1 MPAVSVRGVSKKYRI
16 FPGASARLKETLSF
30 GRKKYGSDFY
40 ALQDIDLTVEP
51 GTALGILGRN
61 GAGKSTLLGIIA
73 GLLHPTSGTVDL
85 NGRVVALSATG
96 AGFDSEMT
104 GRENI
109 MLNGMILGM
118 KRQEILRRF
127 DDIAEFADIEE
138 HMDQPLQTFSSGMRS
153 RLGFAVAIN
162 MEPEILLL
170 DETLSPGDK
179 VYKEAAMQKLY
190 ELRDSGTA
198 ILLVSHSMKTI
209 EDFCTEAILLH
220 KGRKIADGET
230 TEVIHHYD
238 ALVSGIQAQR
248 RNPNTAGGQRPD
260 GRVDVGT
267 DEEGGARI
275 RSVEL
280 LDEHLNPLDTSPP
293 PAAPPVVPFNST
305 ITVRVHVEYLKAVR
319 DSRIAIR
326 LDNETYNVKVF
337 SISTNNT
344 LDVTQEEV
352 SLKEVEK
359 GERVTVDFTFK
370 VPLPQSL
377 HTVTV
382 AVRAGKGEERLT
394 LDQVKGIALSIAK
407 PEEGSVSGIV
417 RLPTDIKIY
426 APQRERQGRSA

>member
-1 MPAVSVRGVSKKYRI
+1 MPAVSIRGVSKKYRL
-16 FPGASARLKETLSF
+16 FPGAGARLKETLSF
-30 GRKKYGSDFY
+30 GRKQYGRDFY

-61 GAGKSTLLGIIA
+61 GAGKSTLVGIIS
-73 GLLHPTSGTVDL
+73 GLLHPTSGTVEV

-96 AGFDSEMT
+96 VGFDSEMT

-127 DDIAEFADIEE
+127 DDIAEFADIDE
-138 HMDQPLQTFSSGMRS
+138 HMDQPLETFSSGMRS
-153 RLGFAVAIN
+153 KLGFAVAIN
-162 MEPEILLL
+162 MEPEVLLL
-170 DETLSPGDK
+170 DEALSPGDK
-179 VYKEAAMQKLY
+179 VYKEAAMQKMD
-190 ELRDSGTA
+190 ELRNAGTA
-198 ILLVSHSMKTI
+198 IVLVSHSMKTI

-220 KGRKIADGET
+220 KGRKIAAGET

-238 ALVSGIQAQR
+238 ALASGILAQR
-248 RNPNTAGGQRPD
+248 RNPNTDGGQDQD
-260 GRVDVGT
+260 GDVGT
-267 DEEGGARI
+267 DGEGGARI

-293 PAAPPVVPFNST
+293 PAAPPVVPFDST
-305 ITVRVHVEYLKAVR
+305 ITVRVHVEYLGAVK
-319 DSRIAIR
+319 DSRISIR
-326 LDNETYNVKVF
+326 LDNETDDVKVF
-337 SISTNNT
+337 SISTSNRLANT
-344 LDVTQEEV
+344 LEEV

-359 GERVTVDFTFK
+359 GERVMVDFTFK
-370 VPLPQSL
+370 VPLPHSL
-377 HTVTV
+377 HTVTA
-382 AVRAGKGEERLT
+382 AVRAGDERLT
-394 LDQVKGIALSIAK
+394 LDQVKAFALSIAE

>member
-1 MPAVSVRGVSKKYRI
+1 MPAVSIRGVSKKYRL
-16 FPGASARLKETLSF
+16 FPGAGARLKETLSF
-30 GRKKYGSDFY
+30 GRKQYGRDFY

-61 GAGKSTLLGIIA
+61 GAGKSTLVGIIS
-73 GLLHPTSGTVDL
+73 GLLHPTSGTVEV

-96 AGFDSEMT
+96 VGFDSEMT

-238 ALVSGIQAQR
+238 ALASGILAQR
-248 RNPNTAGGQRPD
+248 RNPNTAGGQDQD
-260 GRVDVGT
+260 GDVGT
-267 DEEGGARI
+267 DGEGGARI

-293 PAAPPVVPFNST
+293 PAAPPVVPFDST
-305 ITVRVHVEYLKAVR
+305 ITVRVHVEYLGAVK
-319 DSRIAIR
+319 DSRISIR
-326 LDNETYNVKVF
+326 LDNETDDVKVF
-337 SISTNNT
+337 SISTSNRLANI
-344 LDVTQEEV
+344 LEEV

-370 VPLPQSL
+370 VPLPHSL
-377 HTVTV
+377 HTVTA
-382 AVRAGKGEERLT
+382 AVRAGEERLT
-394 LDQVKGIALSIAK
+394 LDQVKAFALSIAE

-426 APQRERQGRSA
+426 APQREWQGRSA

>member
-1 MPAVSVRGVSKKYRI
+1 MPAVSIRGVSKKYRL
-16 FPGASARLKETLSF
+16 FPGAGARLKETLSF
-30 GRKKYGSDFY
+30 GRKQYGRDFY

-61 GAGKSTLLGIIA
+61 GAGKSTLVGIIS
-73 GLLHPTSGTVDL
+73 GLLHPTSGTVEV

-96 AGFDSEMT
+96 VGFDSEMT

-127 DDIAEFADIEE
+127 DDIAEFADIDE
-138 HMDQPLQTFSSGMRS
+138 HMDQPLETFSSGMRS
-153 RLGFAVAIN
+153 KLGFAVAIN
-162 MEPEILLL
+162 MEPEVLLL
-170 DETLSPGDK
+170 DEALSPGDK
-179 VYKEAAMQKLY
+179 VYKEAAMQKMD
-190 ELRDSGTA
+190 ELRNAGTA
-198 ILLVSHSMKTI
+198 IVLVSHSMKTI

-220 KGRKIADGET
+220 KGRKIAAGET

-238 ALVSGIQAQR
+238 ALASGILAQR
-248 RNPNTAGGQRPD
+248 RNPNTDGGQDQD
-260 GRVDVGT
+260 GNVGT
-267 DEEGGARI
+267 DGEGGARI

-293 PAAPPVVPFNST
+293 PAAPPVVPFDST
-305 ITVRVHVEYLKAVR
+305 ITVRVHVEYLGAVK
-319 DSRIAIR
+319 DSRISIR
-326 LDNETYNVKVF
+326 LDNETDDVKVF
-337 SISTNNT
+337 SISTSNRLANT
-344 LDVTQEEV
+344 LEEV

-370 VPLPQSL
+370 VPLPHSL
-377 HTVTV
+377 HTVTA
-382 AVRAGKGEERLT
+382 AVRAGEERLT
-394 LDQVKGIALSIAK
+394 LDQVKAFALSIAE

>member
-1 MPAVSVRGVSKKYRI
+1 MPAVSVRGLSKKYRI
-16 FPGASARLKETLSF
+16 FPSPGDRLKETLSF

-40 ALQDIDLTVEP
+40 ALRDIDLTVEP
-51 GTALGILGRN
+51 GAALGILGRN
-61 GAGKSTLLGIIA
+61 GAGKSTLLGIIS
-73 GLLHPTSGTVDL
+73 GLLQPTSGSVEVD
-85 NGRVVALSATG
+85 GRVVALSGTG

-104 GRENI
+104 GRENV
-109 MLNGMILGM
+109 MLNGMVLGM

-138 HMDQPLQTFSSGMRS
+138 HMDQPLKTFSSGMRS

-162 MEPEILLL
+162 MEPDILLL

-179 VYKEAAMQKLY
+179 VYKDAAMQKLY

-198 ILLVSHSMKTI
+198 IVLVSHSMKTI

-220 KGRKIADGET
+220 KGRKIAAGET

-248 RNPNTAGGQRPD
+248 RNPNTDGAQRPD
-260 GRVDVGT
+260 GHVDVGT

-293 PAAPPVVPFNST
+293 PAAPTVVPYDST
-305 ITVRVHVEYLKAVR
+305 ITVRVHVEYLEAVK
-319 DSRIAIR
+319 DSRISIR
-326 LDNETYNVKVF
+326 LDNETDDVKVF
-337 SISTNNT
+337 SISTSNRLANI
-344 LDVTQEEV
+344 LEEV

-370 VPLPQSL
+370 VPLPHSL

-382 AVRAGKGEERLT
+382 AVRAGEERLT
-394 LDQVKGIALSIAK
+394 LDQVKAFALSIAE

-426 APQRERQGRSA
+426 APQRERQGRPA

>member
-1 MPAVSVRGVSKKYRI
+1 MPAVSVRGVSKKYRM
-16 FPGASARLKETLSF
+16 FPGAGARLKETLSF

-61 GAGKSTLLGIIA
+61 GAGKSTLVGIIS
-73 GLLHPTSGTVDL
+73 GLLHPTSGTVEV

-96 AGFDSEMT
+96 VGFDSEMT

-127 DDIAEFADIEE
+127 DDIAEFADIDE
-138 HMDQPLQTFSSGMRS
+138 HMDQPLETFSSGMRS
-153 RLGFAVAIN
+153 KLGFAVAIN
-162 MEPEILLL
+162 MEPEVLLL
-170 DETLSPGDK
+170 DEALSPGDK
-179 VYKEAAMQKLY
+179 VYKEAAMQKMD
-190 ELRDSGTA
+190 ELRNSGTA
-198 ILLVSHSMKTI
+198 IVLVSHSMKTI

-220 KGRKIADGET
+220 KGRKIAAGET

-238 ALVSGIQAQR
+238 ALASGILAQR
-248 RNPNTAGGQRPD
+248 RNPNTDGGQDPD
-260 GRVDVGT
+260 GDVGT
-267 DEEGGARI
+267 DGEGGARI

-293 PAAPPVVPFNST
+293 PAAPPVVPFDST
-305 ITVRVHVEYLKAVR
+305 ITVRVHVEYLGAVK
-319 DSRIAIR
+319 DSRISIR
-326 LDNETYNVKVF
+326 LDNETDNVKVF
-337 SISTNNT
+337 SISTSNRLANT
-344 LDVTQEEV
+344 LEEV

-370 VPLPQSL
+370 VPLPHSL
-377 HTVTV
+377 HTVTA
-382 AVRAGKGEERLT
+382 AVRAGEERLT
-394 LDQVKGIALSIAK
+394 LDQVKAFALSIAE

-426 APQRERQGRSA
+426 ASQRERQGRSA

>member
-1 MPAVSVRGVSKKYRI
+1 MPAVSIRGVSKKYRLV
-16 FPGASARLKETLSF
+16 PGAGARLKETLSF

-61 GAGKSTLLGIIA
+61 GAGKSTLVGIIS
-73 GLLHPTSGTVDL
+73 GLLHPTSGTVEV

-96 AGFDSEMT
+96 VGFDSEMT

-127 DDIAEFADIEE
+127 DDIAEFADIDE
-138 HMDQPLQTFSSGMRS
+138 HMDQPLETFSSGMRS
-153 RLGFAVAIN
+153 KLGFAVAIN
-162 MEPEILLL
+162 MEPEVLLL
-170 DETLSPGDK
+170 DEALSPGDK
-179 VYKEAAMQKLY
+179 VYKEAAMQKMD
-190 ELRDSGTA
+190 ELRNAGTA
-198 ILLVSHSMKTI
+198 IVLVSHSMKTI

-220 KGRKIADGET
+220 KGRKIAAGET

-238 ALVSGIQAQR
+238 ALASGILAQR
-248 RNPNTAGGQRPD
+248 RNPNTDGGQDQD
-260 GRVDVGT
+260 GDVGT
-267 DEEGGARI
+267 DGEGGARI

-293 PAAPPVVPFNST
+293 PAAPPVVPFDST
-305 ITVRVHVEYLKAVR
+305 ITVRVHVEYLEAVK
-319 DSRIAIR
+319 DSRISIR
-326 LDNETYNVKVF
+326 LDNETDDVKVF
-337 SISTNNT
+337 SISTSNRLANT
-344 LDVTQEEV
+344 LEEV

-370 VPLPQSL
+370 VPLPHSL
-377 HTVTV
+377 HTVTA
-382 AVRAGKGEERLT
+382 AVRAGEERLT
-394 LDQVKGIALSIAK
+394 LDQVKAFALSIAE

>member
-1 MPAVSVRGVSKKYRI
+1 MPAVSVRGVSKSYRI
-16 FPGASARLKETLSF
+16 FPSAGARLKETLSF
-30 GRKKYGSDFY
+30 GRKKYGRDFY

-73 GLLHPTSGTVDL
+73 GLLHPTSGTVEV
-85 NGRVVALSATG
+85 NGRVVALSSSG

-127 DDIAEFADIEE
+127 DAIAEFADIEE

-153 RLGFAVAIN
+153 RLGFAVAIH
-162 MEPEILLL
+162 MEPDILLL
-170 DETLSPGDK
+170 DETLSVGDK
-179 VYKEAAMQKLY
+179 VYQEAAMQKVY

-198 ILLVSHSMKTI
+198 ILLVSHSMKTL

-220 KGRKIADGET
+220 KGRKIAAGET
-230 TEVIHHYD
+230 TEVVHHYD
-238 ALVSGIQAQR
+238 SLVSGIQVQR
-248 RNPNTAGGQRPD
+248 RNPNTDGERRPD
-260 GRVDVGT
+260 GDVGT

-280 LDEHLNPLDTSPP
+280 LDEHLNPLDTSLP
-293 PAAPPVVPFNST
+293 PAAPTVVPYDST
-305 ITVRVHVEYLKAVR
+305 ITVRVHVEYLEAVK
-319 DSRIAIR
+319 DSRISIK
-326 LDNETYNVKVF
+326 LNNETQNVRVF
-337 SISTNNT
+337 SVSTRPDTQPNT
-344 LDVTQEEV
+344 LEGV
-352 SLKEVEK
+352 SLEEVEK

-370 VPLPQSL
+370 VPLPHNL
-377 HTVTV
+377 HTVTA
-382 AVRAGKGEERLT
+382 AVRAGQGEERLV
-394 LDQVKGIALSIAK
+394 LDQVKAFALSIAK
-407 PEEGSVSGIV
+407 PEEGSVQGIV

>member
-1 MPAVSVRGVSKKYRI
+1 MPAVSIRGVSKKYRL
-16 FPGASARLKETLSF
+16 FPGAGARLKETLSF
-30 GRKKYGSDFY
+30 GRKQYGRDFY

-61 GAGKSTLLGIIA
+61 GAGKSTLVGIIS
-73 GLLHPTSGTVDL
+73 GLLHPTSGTVEV

-96 AGFDSEMT
+96 VGFDSEMT

-127 DDIAEFADIEE
+127 DDIAEFADIDE
-138 HMDQPLQTFSSGMRS
+138 HMDQPLETFSSGMRS
-153 RLGFAVAIN
+153 KLGFAVAIN
-162 MEPEILLL
+162 MEPEVLLL
-170 DETLSPGDK
+170 DEALSPGDK
-179 VYKEAAMQKLY
+179 VYKEAAMQKMD
-190 ELRDSGTA
+190 ELRNSGTA
-198 ILLVSHSMKTI
+198 IVLVSHSMKTI

-220 KGRKIADGET
+220 KGRKIAAGET

-248 RNPNTAGGQRPD
+248 RNPNTDGERRPD
-260 GRVDVGT
+260 GDVGT

-293 PAAPPVVPFNST
+293 PAAPPVVPFDST
-305 ITVRVHVEYLKAVR
+305 ITVRVHVEYLGAVK
-319 DSRIAIR
+319 DSRISIR
-326 LDNETYNVKVF
+326 LDNETDDVKVF
-337 SISTNNT
+337 SISTSNRLANT
-344 LDVTQEEV
+344 LEEV

-370 VPLPQSL
+370 VPLPHSL
-377 HTVTV
+377 HTVTA
-382 AVRAGKGEERLT
+382 AVRAGEERLT
-394 LDQVKGIALSIAK
+394 LDQVKAFALSIAE

>member
-1 MPAVSVRGVSKKYRI
+1 MPAVSVRGVSKSYRI
-16 FPGASARLKETLSF
+16 FPSAGARLKETLSF
-30 GRKKYGSDFY
+30 GRKKYGRDFY

-73 GLLHPTSGTVDL
+73 GLLHPTSGTVEV
-85 NGRVVALSATG
+85 NGRVVALSSSG

-127 DDIAEFADIEE
+127 DAIAEFADIEE

-153 RLGFAVAIN
+153 RLGFAVAIH
-162 MEPEILLL
+162 MEPDILLL
-170 DETLSPGDK
+170 DETLSVGDK
-179 VYKEAAMQKLY
+179 VYQEAAMQKVY

-198 ILLVSHSMKTI
+198 ILLVSHSMKTL

-220 KGRKIADGET
+220 KGRKIAAGET
-230 TEVIHHYD
+230 TEVVHHYD
-238 ALVSGIQAQR
+238 SLVSGIQVQR
-248 RNPNTAGGQRPD
+248 RNPNTDGERRPD
-260 GRVDVGT
+260 GDVGT

-293 PAAPPVVPFNST
+293 PAAPTVVPYDST
-305 ITVRVHVEYLKAVR
+305 ITVRVHVEYLEAVK
-319 DSRIAIR
+319 DSRISIK
-326 LDNETYNVKVF
+326 LNNETQNVRVF
-337 SISTNNT
+337 SVSTRPDTQPNT
-344 LDVTQEEV
+344 LEGV
-352 SLKEVEK
+352 SLEEVEK

-370 VPLPQSL
+370 VPLPHNL
-377 HTVTV
+377 HTVTA
-382 AVRAGKGEERLT
+382 AVRAGQGEERLV
-394 LDQVKGIALSIAK
+394 LDQVKAFALSIAK
-407 PEEGSVSGIV
+407 PEEGSVQGIV

>member
-1 MPAVSVRGVSKKYRI
+1 MPAVSIRGVSKKYRL
-16 FPGASARLKETLSF
+16 FPGAGARLKETLSF
-30 GRKKYGSDFY
+30 GRKKYGRDFY

-61 GAGKSTLLGIIA
+61 GAGKSTLVGIIS
-73 GLLHPTSGTVDL
+73 GLLHPTSGTVEV

-96 AGFDSEMT
+96 VGFDSEMT

-138 HMDQPLQTFSSGMRS
+138 HMDQPLETFSSGMRS
-153 RLGFAVAIN
+153 KLGFAVAIN
-162 MEPEILLL
+162 MEPEVLLL
-170 DETLSPGDK
+170 DEALSPGDK
-179 VYKEAAMQKLY
+179 VYKEAAMQKMD
-190 ELRDSGTA
+190 ELRNAGTA
-198 ILLVSHSMKTI
+198 IVLVSHSMKTI

-220 KGRKIADGET
+220 KGRKIAAGET

-238 ALVSGIQAQR
+238 ALASGILAQR
-248 RNPNTAGGQRPD
+248 RNPNTDGGQDQD
-260 GRVDVGT
+260 GNVGT
-267 DEEGGARI
+267 DGEGGARI

-293 PAAPPVVPFNST
+293 PAAPPVVPFDST
-305 ITVRVHVEYLKAVR
+305 ITVRVHVEYLGAVK
-319 DSRIAIR
+319 DSRISIR
-326 LDNETYNVKVF
+326 LDNETDDVKVF
-337 SISTNNT
+337 SISTSNRLANT
-344 LDVTQEEV
+344 LEEV

-370 VPLPQSL
+370 VPLPHSL
-377 HTVTV
+377 HTVTA
-382 AVRAGKGEERLT
+382 AVRAGEERLT
-394 LDQVKGIALSIAK
+394 LDQVKAFALSIAE

>member
-1 MPAVSVRGVSKKYRI
+1 MPAVSIRGVSKKYRL
-16 FPGASARLKETLSF
+16 FPGAGARLKETLSF
-30 GRKKYGSDFY
+30 GRKQYGRDFY

-61 GAGKSTLLGIIA
+61 GAGKSTLVGIIS
-73 GLLHPTSGTVDL
+73 GLLHPTSGTVEV

-96 AGFDSEMT
+96 VGFDSEMT

-127 DDIAEFADIEE
+127 DDIAEFADIDE
-138 HMDQPLQTFSSGMRS
+138 HMDQPLETFSSGMRS
-153 RLGFAVAIN
+153 KLGFAVAIN
-162 MEPEILLL
+162 MEPEVLLL
-170 DETLSPGDK
+170 DEALSPGDK
-179 VYKEAAMQKLY
+179 VYKEAAMQKMD
-190 ELRDSGTA
+190 ELRNSGTA
-198 ILLVSHSMKTI
+198 IVLVSHSMKTI

-220 KGRKIADGET
+220 KGRKIAAGET

-238 ALVSGIQAQR
+238 ALASGILAQR
-248 RNPNTAGGQRPD
+248 RNPNTDGGQDQD
-260 GRVDVGT
+260 GDVGT
-267 DEEGGARI
+267 DGEGGARI

-293 PAAPPVVPFNST
+293 PAAPPVVPFDST
-305 ITVRVHVEYLKAVR
+305 ITVRVHVEYLGAVK
-319 DSRIAIR
+319 DSRISIR
-326 LDNETYNVKVF
+326 LDNETDDVKVF
-337 SISTNNT
+337 SISTSNRLANT
-344 LDVTQEEV
+344 LEEV

-370 VPLPQSL
+370 VPLPHSL
-377 HTVTV
+377 HTVTA
-382 AVRAGKGEERLT
+382 AVRAGEERLT
-394 LDQVKGIALSIAK
+394 LDQVKAFALSIAE

>member
-1 MPAVSVRGVSKKYRI
+1 MPAVSIRGVSKKYRL
-16 FPGASARLKETLSF
+16 FPGAGARLKETLSF
-30 GRKKYGSDFY
+30 GRKQYGRDFY

-61 GAGKSTLLGIIA
+61 GAGKSTLVGIIS
-73 GLLHPTSGTVDL
+73 GLLHPTSGTVEV

-96 AGFDSEMT
+96 VGFDSEMT

-127 DDIAEFADIEE
+127 DDIAEFADIDE
-138 HMDQPLQTFSSGMRS
+138 HMDQPLETFSSGMRS
-153 RLGFAVAIN
+153 KLGFAVAIN
-162 MEPEILLL
+162 MEPEVLLL
-170 DETLSPGDK
+170 DEALSPGDK
-179 VYKEAAMQKLY
+179 VYKEAAMQKMD
-190 ELRDSGTA
+190 ELRNSGTA
-198 ILLVSHSMKTI
+198 IVLVSHSMKTI

-220 KGRKIADGET
+220 KGRKIAAGET

-238 ALVSGIQAQR
+238 ALASGILAQR
-248 RNPNTAGGQRPD
+248 RNPNTD
-260 GRVDVGT
+260 G
-267 DEEGGARI
+267 EGGARI

-293 PAAPPVVPFNST
+293 PAAPPVVPFDST
-305 ITVRVHVEYLKAVR
+305 ITVRVHVEYLGAVK
-319 DSRIAIR
+319 DSRISIR
-326 LDNETYNVKVF
+326 LDNETDNVKVF
-337 SISTNNT
+337 SISTSNRLANT
-344 LDVTQEEV
+344 LEEV

-370 VPLPQSL
+370 VPLPHSL
-377 HTVTV
+377 HTVTA
-382 AVRAGKGEERLT
+382 AVRAGEERLT
-394 LDQVKGIALSIAK
+394 LDQVKAFALSIAE

>member
-1 MPAVSVRGVSKKYRI
+1 MPAVSIRGVSKKYRL
-16 FPGASARLKETLSF
+16 FPGAGARLKETLSF
-30 GRKKYGSDFY
+30 GRKQYGRDFY

-61 GAGKSTLLGIIA
+61 GAGKSTLVGIIS
-73 GLLHPTSGTVDL
+73 GLLHPTSGTVEV

-96 AGFDSEMT
+96 VGFDSEMT

-127 DDIAEFADIEE
+127 DDIAEFADIDE
-138 HMDQPLQTFSSGMRS
+138 HMDQPLETFSSGMRS
-153 RLGFAVAIN
+153 KLGFAVAIN
-162 MEPEILLL
+162 MEPEVLLL
-170 DETLSPGDK
+170 DEALSPGDK
-179 VYKEAAMQKLY
+179 VYKEAAMQKMD
-190 ELRDSGTA
+190 ELRNSGTA
-198 ILLVSHSMKTI
+198 IVLVSHSMKTI

-220 KGRKIADGET
+220 KGRKIAAGET

-238 ALVSGIQAQR
+238 ALASGILAQR
-248 RNPNTAGGQRPD
+248 RNPNTDGGQDQD
-260 GRVDVGT
+260 GDVGT
-267 DEEGGARI
+267 DGEGGARI

-293 PAAPPVVPFNST
+293 PAAPPVVPFDST
-305 ITVRVHVEYLKAVR
+305 ITVRVHVEYLGAVK
-319 DSRIAIR
+319 DSRISIR
-326 LDNETYNVKVF
+326 LDNETDDVKVF
-337 SISTNNT
+337 SISTSNRLANI
-344 LDVTQEEV
+344 LEEV

-370 VPLPQSL
+370 VPLPHSL
-377 HTVTV
+377 HTVTA
-382 AVRAGKGEERLT
+382 AVRAGEERLT
-394 LDQVKGIALSIAK
+394 LDQVKAFALSIAE

>member
-1 MPAVSVRGVSKKYRI
+1 MPAVSIRGVSKKYRL
-16 FPGASARLKETLSF
+16 FPGAGARLKETLSF
-30 GRKKYGSDFY
+30 GRKQYGRDFY

-61 GAGKSTLLGIIA
+61 GAGKSTLVGIIS
-73 GLLHPTSGTVDL
+73 GLLHPTSGTVEV

-96 AGFDSEMT
+96 VGFDSEMT

-127 DDIAEFADIEE
+127 DDIAEFADIDE
-138 HMDQPLQTFSSGMRS
+138 HMDQPLETFSSGMRS
-153 RLGFAVAIN
+153 KLGFAVAIN
-162 MEPEILLL
+162 MEPEVLLL
-170 DETLSPGDK
+170 DEALSPGDK
-179 VYKEAAMQKLY
+179 VYKEAAMQKMD
-190 ELRDSGTA
+190 ELRNAGTA
-198 ILLVSHSMKTI
+198 IVLVSHSMKTI

-220 KGRKIADGET
+220 KGRKIAAGEA

-238 ALVSGIQAQR
+238 ALASGILAQR
-248 RNPNTAGGQRPD
+248 RNPNTAGGQDQD
-260 GRVDVGT
+260 GDVGT
-267 DEEGGARI
+267 DGEGGARI

-293 PAAPPVVPFNST
+293 PAAPPVVPFDST
-305 ITVRVHVEYLKAVR
+305 ITVRVHVEYLGAVK
-319 DSRIAIR
+319 DSRISIR
-326 LDNETYNVKVF
+326 LDNETDDVKVF
-337 SISTNNT
+337 SISTSNRLANI
-344 LDVTQEEV
+344 LEEV

-370 VPLPQSL
+370 VPLPHSL
-377 HTVTV
+377 HTVTA
-382 AVRAGKGEERLT
+382 AVRAGEERLT
-394 LDQVKGIALSIAK
+394 LDQVKAFALSIAE